1 MDFDPLSIS
10 TYFQRFINH
19 FFNNFKFNIMKK
31 LLLNALFMGLTT
43 LGFAQ
48 TTFTEATFKDMMQR
62 YQKQTVEF
70 LKTETTTDFLFI
82 GVSGESMD
90 KESFITFVQGA
101 SEFPTNEFTNIKIRQ
116 YDNTAIV
123 TGIWSHSHRL
133 KFNNSIVSYKEAVTE
148 TFVRQNGKWLYAS
161 HQGGFAPTIQ
171 ADEEA
176 AIKKLLVDERNAF
189 YTGDKEALAKTWKI
203 GPTTFINAS
212 YPNGNQFYRNPEA
225 VQKSI
230 ADFKRSESIVGNITS
245 SKIKVYGNNAIAD
258 LEVTANYKNGT
269 EAKEHNIVVL
279 EKEGDTWKIVGN
291 SVHGVPKD
299 KADEEAAIKK
309 MLEEEKKAS
318 DAGDFKAYK
327 SHWVE
332 APYVSFLYNGLS
344 FVGDA
349 FWKSAEEKFANRKPT
364 NNTTTRSD
372 WSFAI
377 RGGTAFVTFSQKTE
391 NPEKNTTNE
400 TYEERYVEKVN
411 GEWKMVN
418 MTAIKKAN

>member
-161 HQGGFAPTIQ
+161 HQGGFAPT
-171 ADEEA
+171 
-176 AIKKLLVDERNAF
+176 
-189 YTGDKEALAKTWKI
+189 
-203 GPTTFINAS
+203 
-212 YPNGNQFYRNPEA
+212 
-225 VQKSI
+225 VQ
-230 ADFKRSESIVGNITS
+230 
-245 SKIKVYGNNAIAD
+245 
-258 LEVTANYKNGT
+258 
-269 EAKEHNIVVL
+269 
-279 EKEGDTWKIVGN
+279 
-291 SVHGVPKD
+291 
-299 KADEEAAIKK
+299 ADEEAAIKK

-318 DAGDFKAYK
+318 DAADFKAYK
-327 SHWVE
+327 SHWVD
-332 APYVSFLYNGLS
+332 APYVSFQYNGLS

-349 FWKSAEEKFANRKPT
+349 FWKSAEEKFAGRKPT
-364 NNTTTRSD
+364 NNITTRSD
-372 WSFAI
+372 WNFTIKGAA
-377 RGGTAFVTFSQKTE
+377 AFVTFSQKTE
-391 NPEKNTTNE
+391 NVEKKTTYE